1 MMVVSLLHFADTLF
15 CCVFAV
21 CTKHFMKCD
30 ELLLIKTSSYQ
41 SFQKANLKH
50 LLNSTICH
58 LTDVRCGLVNVV
70 QITEHYWTLIKHL
83 GWWMSSYVSVFV
95 CLLLV
100 AFVMPWVAMRETV
113 FCNYSVAY
121 FDFSVCL
128 FVTFHITSTCGF
140 TPVSVW
146 LEAHHVSRSTVPL
159 TVFNFLLLCKMFK
172 QLSDSYYKAISP
184 NMQN

>member
-1 MMVVSLLHFADTLF
+1 MIKTITHVTIFRVLLVGICFCVVSCEFSESDEIVNLMTSPWEFWKSQGDVSGFHCFILQILF
-15 CCVFAV
+15 CCVFAG

-41 SFQKANLKH
+41 RFQKANLKH

-58 LTDVRCGLVNVV
+58 VTDVRCGLVNVV

-121 FDFSVCL
+121 FDFSACSL
-128 FVTFHITSTCGF
+128 LST
-140 TPVSVW
+140 
-146 LEAHHVSRSTVPL
+146 
-159 TVFNFLLLCKMFK
+159 
-172 QLSDSYYKAISP
+172 
-184 NMQN
+184 

>member
-1 MMVVSLLHFADTLF
+1 
-15 CCVFAV
+15 
-21 CTKHFMKCD
+21 
-30 ELLLIKTSSYQ
+30 
-41 SFQKANLKH
+41 
-50 LLNSTICH
+50 
-58 LTDVRCGLVNVV
+58 
-70 QITEHYWTLIKHL
+70 
-83 GWWMSSYVSVFV
+83 
-95 CLLLV
+95 
-100 AFVMPWVAMRETV
+100 MRETV